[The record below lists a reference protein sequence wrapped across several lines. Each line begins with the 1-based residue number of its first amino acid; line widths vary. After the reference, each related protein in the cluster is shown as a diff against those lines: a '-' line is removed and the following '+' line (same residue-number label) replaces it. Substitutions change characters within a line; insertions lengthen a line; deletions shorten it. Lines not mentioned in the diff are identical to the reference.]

1 MADEEKKEGE
11 DEAPKKGGGKK
22 LLIFGL
28 IGGLLIGGGA
38 TFGALFFLGG
48 DHEGDGAVEEV
59 AEPEPLPELTTVYV
73 TLNRI
78 PASLV
83 DERGKILGYVFMDL
97 SLEVAN
103 GDDRDWV
110 ATQMPLVRD
119 AVLRSVARNGV
130 APPGRPAELDYDGA
144 TSRMKEALN
153 KALKRDVIVQV
164 LLVSSLQQMN

>member
-1 MADEEKKEGE
+1 MADEENGDGE
-11 DEAPKKGGGKK
+11 EEAPKKGGGKM

-28 IGGLLIGGGA
+28 IGGLALGGGA
-38 TFGALFFLGG
+38 TFGALKYLGG
-48 DHEGDGAVEEV
+48 DHEGDDGAEEV

-73 TLNRI
+73 TLSRI

-103 GDDRDWV
+103 GEDRDWV

-119 AVLRSVARNGV
+119 AVHRSIARHGV
-130 APPGRPAELDYDGA
+130 APPGKPAELDYDGA
-144 TSRMKEALN
+144 TLRLKDAVN
-153 KALKRDVIVQV
+153 KALKRDVIVRV
-164 LLVSSLQQMN
+164 LLVSSMQQMN